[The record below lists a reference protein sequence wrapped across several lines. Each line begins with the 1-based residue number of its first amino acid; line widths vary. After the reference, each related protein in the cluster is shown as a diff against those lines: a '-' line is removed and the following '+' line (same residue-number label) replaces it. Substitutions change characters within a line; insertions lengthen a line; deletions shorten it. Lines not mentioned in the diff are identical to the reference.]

1 MHRRPAAD
9 GGSDVPGHLENTEQR
24 RLTRFSTE
32 KAYPRGN
39 DTCAGVYREDRCCL
53 TVTIYFFLFPCISY
67 DFCFTYLCFFVV
79 KVSNGLWC
87 LFSLWIVTFLT
98 CALHSWGCLKM
109 WNPINAKLNT
119 NKVFSE
125 FPIIYKIQWNN

>member
-1 MHRRPAAD
+1 MCAQPCARTRHVHQVWGDLASALRELLLWRGRQRLDRQLHRRPAAD

-79 KVSNGLWC
+79 KVSNGL
-87 LFSLWIVTFLT
+87 
-98 CALHSWGCLKM
+98 
-109 WNPINAKLNT
+109 
-119 NKVFSE
+119 
-125 FPIIYKIQWNN
+125 